1 MKLIVLIV
9 LAVLVLLFLVPSI
22 GERCPKCG
30 SRHTRKFKSEK
41 GVKKYICGECLEIL
55 EDYGE

>member
-9 LAVLVLLFLVPSI
+9 LAVLVLLFLALSI

-41 GVKKYICGECLEIL
+41 GVKKYICDECLEIW
-55 EDYGE
+55 EAYGE